1 MLARTLSEGA
11 RMSHRSRGAGRA
23 GLAFLAALATLTA
36 LAAFAQTPRTK
47 APADAKLYFITPQD
61 GEAIQGKVTV
71 RFGLTGMGVAPAGV
85 ATEGTGHH
93 HLIVDAPQPPLNLP
107 IPNDAKHLHFGKGQT
122 ETTLEL
128 APGEHTLQLVLADAN
143 HIPHEPPVVS
153 KPIRI
158 TVK

>member
-1 MLARTLSEGA
+1 MPARF
-11 RMSHRSRGAGRA
+11 RSA
-23 GLAFLAALATLTA
+23 GLAGIVLLAAVAALA
-36 LAAFAQTPRTK
+36 QVPRAK
-47 APADAKLYFITPQD
+47 SPAEAKLYFITPED
-61 GEAIQGKVTV
+61 GQTLGGKITV

-85 ATEGTGHH
+85 TLDGTGHH
-93 HLIVDAPQPPLNLP
+93 HLIVDSPLPPMNLP
-107 IPNDAKHLHFGKGQT
+107 IAKDANHLHFGNGQT

-153 KPIRI
+153 KQIRI